1 VTRSRDLATARVV
14 LDEHAMA
21 SKQYQLTWDDAML
34 ILCCWFL
41 LLWLILGG
49 G

>member
-1 VTRSRDLATARVV
+1 MQRK
-14 LDEHAMA
+14 HH
-21 SKQYQLTWDDAML
+21 QLTWDDAML
-34 ILCCWFL
+34 ILCCWIA